1 MSLNRYF
8 AVQYVIDMP
17 GASAAKYS
25 ARNARKITSAV
36 ENIVLDVS
44 DVYLRLIINLD
55 DIPQQ
60 VTESK

>member
-44 DVYLRLIINLD
+44 DDKTNPSSDLKQPSR
-55 DIPQQ
+55 
-60 VTESK
+60 